1 MRLFLGLSPLTQ
13 PQAPAPQLAPA
24 PAPQP
29 APAPA
34 RGPGRLPANALHTAC
49 EKGAADLVQD
59 LLTKMGLDADLAL
72 DVGGVH
78 GLL

>member
-13 PQAPAPQLAPA
+13 PQAPAPQPA
-24 PAPQP
+24 PP
-29 APAPA
+29 PA
-34 RGPGRLPANALHTAC
+34 RGPGLPANALHTAC
-49 EKGAADLVQD
+49 EKGAADLVED
-59 LLTKMGLDADLAL
+59 LLTKMRLDADLAL